1 MTDAAYKAGYDA
13 IDWRPLPPV
22 DKPIRQRGARSGFP
36 CPMVIRDSMDG
47 DLQSM
52 ADGKWYDSKS
62 ALRRSYTPDGNP
74 QGRDYQEIGGTEI
87 EPAGRASVDKKAL
100 QDAVDKAM
108 HDVETGQIP
117 DSLKAIP

>member
-1 MTDAAYKAGYDA
+1 MTDAAYKANYLK

-36 CPMVIRDSMDG
+36 CPMVIRDSMD
-47 DLQSM
+47 DIQSM
-52 ADGKWYDSKS
+52 ADGRVYDSKS
-62 ALRRSYTPDGNP
+62 ALRRSYTADGNP

-100 QDAVDKAM
+100 RDAVDKAM

-117 DSLKAIP
+117 DSIKAIP

>member
-1 MTDAAYKAGYDA
+1 MTDAAYKANYLK

-36 CPMVIRDSMDG
+36 CPMVIRDSMD
-47 DLQSM
+47 DIQSM
-52 ADGKWYDSKS
+52 ADGRIYDSKS
-62 ALRRSYTPDGNP
+62 ALRRSYTADGNP

-87 EPAGRASVDKKAL
+87 EPAGRASVDKKAVR
-100 QDAVDKAM
+100 DAVDKAM

-117 DSLKAIP
+117 DSIRAIE

>member
-1 MTDAAYKAGYDA
+1 MTDAAYKANYLK

-36 CPMVIRDSMDG
+36 CPMVIRDSMD
-47 DLQSM
+47 DIQSM
-52 ADGKWYDSKS
+52 ADGRIYDSKS
-62 ALRRSYTPDGNP
+62 ALRRSYTADGNP

-100 QDAVDKAM
+100 RDAVDKAM

-117 DSLKAIP
+117 DSLKAIE

>member
-1 MTDAAYKAGYDA
+1 MTDAAYKANYLK

-22 DKPIRQRGARSGFP
+22 DKPIRQRVARSGLP
-36 CPMVIRDSMDG
+36 CPMVIRDSMD
-47 DLQSM
+47 DIQSM

-62 ALRRSYTPDGNP
+62 ALRKSYTPDGNP

-100 QDAVDKAM
+100 RDAVDKAM

-117 DSLKAIP
+117 DSIKAIE

>member
-22 DKPIRQRGARSGFP
+22 DKPIRQHVARSGFP
-36 CPMVIRDSMDG
+36 CPMVIRDSMD
-47 DLQSM
+47 DIQSM
-52 ADGKWYDSKS
+52 ADGRIYDSKS
-62 ALRRSYTPDGNP
+62 ALRKSYTADGNP

-87 EPAGRASVDKKAL
+87 EPAGRAKVDKKGIRDAL
-100 QDAVDKAM
+100 DRAM

-117 DSLKAIP
+117 DSIKAIE

>member
-1 MTDAAYKAGYDA
+1 MTDAAYKANYLK

-22 DKPIRQRGARSGFP
+22 DKPIRQRGARSGLP
-36 CPMVIRDSMDG
+36 CPMVIRDSMD
-47 DLQSM
+47 DIQSM
-52 ADGKWYDSKS
+52 ADGRIYDSKS
-62 ALRRSYTPDGNP
+62 ALRRSYTAEGNP

-87 EPAGRASVDKKAL
+87 EPAGRASVDKKAVR
-100 QDAVDKAM
+100 DAVDKAM

>member
-1 MTDAAYKAGYDA
+1 MTDAAYKANYLK

-36 CPMVIRDSMDG
+36 CPMVIRDSMD
-47 DLQSM
+47 DIQSM
-52 ADGKWYDSKS
+52 ADGRIYDSKS
-62 ALRRSYTPDGNP
+62 ALRRSYTAEGNP

-100 QDAVDKAM
+100 RDAVDKAM

-117 DSLKAIP
+117 DSIKAIP

>member
-1 MTDAAYKAGYDA
+1 MTDAAYKANYLK

-22 DKPIRQRGARSGFP
+22 DKPIRHRGARADFP
-36 CPMVIRDSMDG
+36 CPMVIRDSMD
-47 DLQSM
+47 DIQSM
-52 ADGKWYDSKS
+52 ADGRVYDSKS
-62 ALRRSYTPDGNP
+62 ALRRSYTADGNP

-100 QDAVDKAM
+100 RDAVDKAM

-117 DSLKAIP
+117 DNIRAIE

>member
-1 MTDAAYKAGYDA
+1 MTDAAYKANYLK
-13 IDWRPLPPV
+13 IDWQPLPPV
-22 DKPIRQRGARSGFP
+22 DKPIRQRSARSGFP
-36 CPMVIRDSMDG
+36 CPMVIRDSMD
-47 DLQSM
+47 DIQSM
-52 ADGKWYDSKS
+52 ADGRIYDSKS
-62 ALRRSYTPDGNP
+62 ALRKSYTADGNP

-100 QDAVDKAM
+100 RDAVDKAM

>member
-1 MTDAAYKAGYDA
+1 MTDAAYKANYLK

-36 CPMVIRDSMDG
+36 CPMVIRDSMD
-47 DLQSM
+47 DIQSM
-52 ADGKWYDSKS
+52 ADGRIYDSKS
-62 ALRRSYTPDGNP
+62 ALRKSYTADGNP

-87 EPAGRASVDKKAL
+87 EPAGRASVDKKAVR
-100 QDAVDKAM
+100 DALDRAM

>member
-22 DKPIRQRGARSGFP
+22 DKPIRHRGARSGFP
-36 CPMVIRDSMDG
+36 CPMVIRDSMD
-47 DLQSM
+47 DIQSM
-52 ADGKWYDSKS
+52 ADGRIYDSKS
-62 ALRRSYTPDGNP
+62 ALRRSYTADGNP

-100 QDAVDKAM
+100 RDAVDKAM

-117 DSLKAIP
+117 DSIKAIP

>member
-1 MTDAAYKAGYDA
+1 MTDAAYKANYLK

-22 DKPIRQRGARSGFP
+22 EKPIRQRGARSGFP
-36 CPMVIRDSMDG
+36 CPMVIRDSIGG

-62 ALRRSYTPDGNP
+62 ALRRSYTSDGNP
-74 QGRDYQEIGGTEI
+74 QGRDYQEIGGAEI
-87 EPAGRASVDKKAL
+87 EPAGRASADKRGIKDAL
-100 QDAVDKAM
+100 DKAM

-117 DSLKAIP
+117 DSIKAIA

>member
-1 MTDAAYKAGYDA
+1 MTDAAYKANYLK

-36 CPMVIRDSMDG
+36 CPMVIRDSMD
-47 DLQSM
+47 DIQSM
-52 ADGKWYDSKS
+52 ADGRIYDSKS
-62 ALRRSYTPDGNP
+62 ALRRSYTADGNP

-87 EPAGRASVDKKAL
+87 EPAGRASVDKNAL
-100 QDAVDKAM
+100 RDAVDKAM

-117 DSLKAIP
+117 DSIKAIE

>member
-1 MTDAAYKAGYDA
+1 MTDAAYKANYLK

-22 DKPIRQRGARSGFP
+22 DKPIRHRGARADFP
-36 CPMVIRDSMDG
+36 CPMVIRDNIDG
-47 DLQSM
+47 LQSM
-52 ADGKWYDSKS
+52 ADGRVYDSKS
-62 ALRRSYTPDGNP
+62 ALRRSYTADGNP

-100 QDAVDKAM
+100 RDAVDKAM

-117 DSLKAIP
+117 DSIKAIP

>member
-1 MTDAAYKAGYDA
+1 MTDAAYKAGYNQ

-36 CPMVIRDSMDG
+36 CPMVIRDSMD
-47 DLQSM
+47 DIQSM
-52 ADGKWYDSKS
+52 ADGRIYDSKS
-62 ALRRSYTPDGNP
+62 ALRRSYTAEGNP

-87 EPAGRASVDKKAL
+87 EPAGRASVDKKAVR
-100 QDAVDKAM
+100 DAVDKAM

-117 DSLKAIP
+117 DSIKAIA

>member
-1 MTDAAYKAGYDA
+1 MTSEAFKKGYDA

-36 CPMVIRDSMDG
+36 CPMVIRDSMD
-47 DLQSM
+47 DIQSM
-52 ADGKWYDSKS
+52 ADGRIYDSKS
-62 ALRRSYTPDGNP
+62 ALRRSYTAEGNP

-100 QDAVDKAM
+100 RDAVDKAM

-117 DSLKAIP
+117 DSIKAIE

>member
-1 MTDAAYKAGYDA
+1 MTDAAYKANYLK

-22 DKPIRQRGARSGFP
+22 DKPIRQRGARSGLP
-36 CPMVIRDSMDG
+36 CPMVIRDSMD
-47 DLQSM
+47 DIQSM
-52 ADGKWYDSKS
+52 ADGRIYDSKS
-62 ALRRSYTPDGNP
+62 ALRKSYTADGNP

-100 QDAVDKAM
+100 RDAVDKAM

-117 DSLKAIP
+117 DSLKAIE

>member
-1 MTDAAYKAGYDA
+1 MTDAAYKANYLK

-62 ALRRSYTPDGNP
+62 ALRRSYTADGNP

-87 EPAGRASVDKKAL
+87 EPAGRAKVDKKGIRDAL
-100 QDAVDKAM
+100 DRAM

-117 DSLKAIP
+117 DSIKAIA

>member
-1 MTDAAYKAGYDA
+1 MTDAAYKANYLK

-22 DKPIRQRGARSGFP
+22 DKPIRQRGARSGLP
-36 CPMVIRDSMDG
+36 CPMVIRDSMD
-47 DLQSM
+47 DIQSM
-52 ADGKWYDSKS
+52 ADGRIYDSKS
-62 ALRRSYTPDGNP
+62 ALRKSYTADGNP

-100 QDAVDKAM
+100 RDAVDKAM

-117 DSLKAIP
+117 DNIKAIE

>member
-1 MTDAAYKAGYDA
+1 MTDAAYKANYLK

-36 CPMVIRDSMDG
+36 CPMVIRDSMD
-47 DLQSM
+47 DIQSM
-52 ADGKWYDSKS
+52 ADGRIYDSKS
-62 ALRRSYTPDGNP
+62 ALRRSYTADGNP

-100 QDAVDKAM
+100 RDAVDKAM

-117 DSLKAIP
+117 DSIKAIE

>member
-1 MTDAAYKAGYDA
+1 MTDAAYKANYLK

-22 DKPIRQRGARSGFP
+22 DKPIRQRGARSGLP
-36 CPMVIRDSMDG
+36 CPMVIRDSMD
-47 DLQSM
+47 DIQSM

-62 ALRRSYTPDGNP
+62 ALRRSYTADGNP

-100 QDAVDKAM
+100 RDAVDKAM

-117 DSLKAIP
+117 DNIKAIE

>member
-36 CPMVIRDSMDG
+36 CPMVIRDSMD
-47 DLQSM
+47 DIQSM

-62 ALRRSYTPDGNP
+62 ALRRSYTADGNP

-87 EPAGRASVDKKAL
+87 EPAGRASVDKKAVR
-100 QDAVDKAM
+100 DALDRAM

-117 DSLKAIP
+117 DSIKAIE

>member
-1 MTDAAYKAGYDA
+1 MTDAAYKANYLK

-36 CPMVIRDSMDG
+36 CPMVIRDSMD
-47 DLQSM
+47 DIQSM
-52 ADGKWYDSKS
+52 ADGRIYDSKS
-62 ALRRSYTPDGNP
+62 ALRKSYTADGNP

-100 QDAVDKAM
+100 RDAVDKAM
-108 HDVETGQIP
+108 HAVETGQIP
-117 DSLKAIP
+117 DSIKAIE

>member
-1 MTDAAYKAGYDA
+1 MTDAAYKANYLK

-36 CPMVIRDSMDG
+36 CPMVIRDNIDG
-47 DLQSM
+47 LQSM
-52 ADGKWYDSKS
+52 ADGRVYDSKS
-62 ALRRSYTPDGNP
+62 ALRRSYTADGNP
-74 QGRDYQEIGGTEI
+74 QGRDYQEIGGMEI

-100 QDAVDKAM
+100 RDAVDKAM

-117 DSLKAIP
+117 DSIKAIA

>member
-1 MTDAAYKAGYDA
+1 MTDAAYKTNYLK

-22 DKPIRQRGARSGFP
+22 DKPIRQRGARSGLP
-36 CPMVIRDSMDG
+36 CPMVIRDSMD
-47 DLQSM
+47 DIQSM
-52 ADGKWYDSKS
+52 ADGRVYDSKS
-62 ALRRSYTPDGNP
+62 ALRRSYTADGNP

-100 QDAVDKAM
+100 RDAVDKAM

-117 DSLKAIP
+117 DSLKAIE